1 MTQKNI
7 EELSDLE
14 LIEMYQIITNFIKYL
29 SEELGDKEWI
39 EKQLI
44 MTIKNT

>member
-29 SEELGDKEWI
+29 SEELGDKEW
-39 EKQLI
+39 KNNMLI
-44 MTIKNT
+44 I